1 MTSLKKKKEKEMKTT
16 NKKER
21 FKNERHGE
29 I

>member
-1 MTSLKKKKEKEMKTT
+1 MTSLKKKEKEMKTT